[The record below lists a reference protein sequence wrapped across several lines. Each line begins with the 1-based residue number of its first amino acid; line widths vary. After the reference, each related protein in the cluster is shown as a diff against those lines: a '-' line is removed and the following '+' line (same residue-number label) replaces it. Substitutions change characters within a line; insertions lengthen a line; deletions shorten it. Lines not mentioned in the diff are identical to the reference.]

1 MKAGKHLLPG
11 FFIRYTGLHFVG
23 RHGIH
28 AAFQVLLRAL
38 STRLLKNLLI
48 ICALFLLWM
57 SCGRHEPGRS
67 NEKPLARAFGS
78 YLYPSDLEGM
88 LSGTRSAA
96 DSERVV
102 NAFID
107 NWIRN
112 RAIAHKAELNLSE
125 EEKNVQQQLDE
136 YRNSLL
142 IHRYETKLIS
152 ERLDTIVTENQ
163 LTEYYDQNK
172 NNFELKKNLVQIS
185 FVKIE
190 ETSPVLPQVK
200 KLFRSSQPADK
211 EKLTALCGRY
221 ANNSFL
227 DDEVWLEFNEIIKE
241 LPIQNYDQEH
251 FLRNNKFLEIKE
263 GNYIYLINIKAYRTR
278 NSVSAIA
285 FERDNIRAIL
295 LNKRK
300 LELLKQ
306 MEIKVMKE
314 AGLNKDIEKYR
325 E

>member
-1 MKAGKHLLPG
+1 MPG
-11 FFIRYTGLHFVG
+11 RCAPRHFCMC
-23 RHGIH
+23 GI
-28 AAFQVLLRAL
+28 AFVHHFQYYCVLYSPHTVPR
-38 STRLLKNLLI
+38 NLL
-48 ICALFLLWM
+48 LLLCSVLCF
-57 SCGRHEPGRS
+57 SCGRHESGKTG
-67 NEKPLARAFGS
+67 EKPLARAFDA
-78 YLYPSDLEGM
+78 YLYPSDIRNI
-88 LSGTRSAA
+88 LSPQLSAA

-102 NAFID
+102 RAYID
-107 NWIRN
+107 SWTRN
-112 RAIAHKAELNLSE
+112 RVIAHKAELNLSD
-125 EEKNVQQQLDE
+125 EEKDVQNQLDE

-142 IHRYETKLIS
+142 VYRYEMKLVS

-163 LTEYYDQNK
+163 LKEYYDRNK

-190 ETSPVLPQVK
+190 ENSPVLPQIE
-200 KLFRSSQPADK
+200 KLFHSSRPSDK
-211 EKLTALCGRY
+211 EKLATLCGRY
-221 ANNSFL
+221 ANNFFL

-251 FLRNNKFLEIKE
+251 FLRNNKFLQIKE
-263 GNYIYLINIKAYRTR
+263 GDYIYLINIKAYRTR
-278 NSVSAIA
+278 NSVSDIA

-306 MEIKVMKE
+306 METNVMKE
-314 AGLNKDIEKYR
+314 AGLNKDIEKYT